1 MACGHV
7 TRPFQ
12 AAVGVATSYDVLVNI
27 FGRIQSFLQ
36 RLKIYAGVLL
46 TTELIE
52 VLAKIMA
59 EIIHILALT
68 TKEVTTGSMSK

>member
-1 MACGHV
+1 V
-7 TRPFQ
+7 S
-12 AAVGVATSYDVLVNI
+12 VATSYDILVNI

-36 RLKIYAGVLL
+36 RLKIYTGVLL

-52 VLAKIMA
+52 VLGKIMA

-68 TKEVTTGSMSK
+68 TKEVATGSMSE